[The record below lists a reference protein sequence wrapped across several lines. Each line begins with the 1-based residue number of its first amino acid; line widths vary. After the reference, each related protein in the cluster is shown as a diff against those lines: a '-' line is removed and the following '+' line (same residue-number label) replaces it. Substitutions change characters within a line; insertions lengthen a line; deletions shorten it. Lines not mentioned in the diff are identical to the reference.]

1 MLPTSC
7 KKGKETHLLQCRICS
22 QEGTCSAVPEVRL
35 TGGSRTGD
43 LYFVGGEKIAPAK
56 LQEDYCLSIGTIAE
70 RFFFSFD
77 SGFIFS

>member
-1 MLPTSC
+1 M
-7 KKGKETHLLQCRICS
+7 
-22 QEGTCSAVPEVRL
+22 PEVRL

-70 RFFFSFD
+70 RFFFPLIQVSFSLD
-77 SGFIFS
+77 CM